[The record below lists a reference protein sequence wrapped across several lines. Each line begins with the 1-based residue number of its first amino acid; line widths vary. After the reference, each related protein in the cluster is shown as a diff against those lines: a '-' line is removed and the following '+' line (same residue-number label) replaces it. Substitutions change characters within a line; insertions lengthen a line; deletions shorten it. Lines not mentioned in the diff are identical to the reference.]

1 MKKLN
6 QYDTPE
12 TDRYTG
18 SGSGFIELH
27 QSMKSLEQRLA
38 ACRDTLACVNSSQL
52 MHPSAHAAIREA
64 LTLTAPKQ

>member
-1 MKKLN
+1 MKQPN
-6 QYDTPE
+6 EYDTPE

-38 ACRDTLACVNSSQL
+38 ACRDALACIHMTTSNN
-52 MHPSAHAAIREA
+52 AIMNLAYNA